1 MLMPFFNY
9 LNTNHAEGPKKWY
22 IKACPGD
29 PVKVYLP
36 AKALLREENVYV
48 SGNEEMY
55 NGDKVLTDVKVYFEA
70 SADISL
76 FFMHLALLVEV
87 EFAAKESSI
96 GSAVLEAGTHI
107 GYLYTPSQGTYS
119 LDFGVQDKNVD
130 AGLTEND
137 EHWWNI
143 RANPLDY
150 FTEEVRQSI
159 LEAYQ
164 SNYQRLLDDGYSAFA
179 DLKDSRLNFNE
190 DGKIWGVWFKDDLSN
205 AFSGDAGYSGTAWS
219 VINVVK
225 TTDLTQETYWK
236 ALEKFPELSG
246 LFVEQAR
253 KEAVGQSLYEGGPI
267 GENRFFILSGNDSSG
282 IARIED
288 HRVSEKPRTVYLK
301 YEIIA
306 NTESN
311 SDDILRMESFSSQ
324 DVAEMSDFSDG
335 AVRFRRPPCQKGAS
349 GCF

>member
-36 AKALLREENVYV
+36 AKALLREKNVYV
-48 SGNEEMY
+48 SGNAEMY
-55 NGDKVLTDVKVYFEA
+55 NEDKVLTNVKVYFEA

-76 FFMHLALLVEV
+76 FFMHLALLVDIKSEV
-87 EFAAKESSI
+87 EDSST
-96 GSAVLEAGTHI
+96 GSAVFEAGTHI
-107 GYLYTPSQGTYS
+107 GYLYTPPQGTYS
-119 LDFGVQDKNVD
+119 LDFGVEDEGVD
-130 AGLTEND
+130 SELTSND
-137 EHWWNI
+137 DHWWNI

-164 SNYQRLLDDGYSAFA
+164 SNYQRLLDDGYTAFA
-179 DLKDSRLNFNE
+179 DLKDSRSNFNE
-190 DGKIWGVWFKDDLSN
+190 DGKIWGVWFKDEFPN
-205 AFSGDAGYSGTAWS
+205 AFSSDSGHSGTAWS

-236 ALEKFPELSG
+236 TLETFPELSG

-253 KEAVGQSLYEGGPI
+253 KEAIGQSLYEGGPI
-267 GENRFFILSGNDSSG
+267 GENRFFILSGDETSG
-282 IARIED
+282 IARIDNRRDWEGA
-288 HRVSEKPRTVYLK
+288 RTMYLK
-301 YEIIA
+301 YEIIRHS
-306 NTESN
+306 ESKI
-311 SDDILRMESFSSQ
+311 DDMLRMEAFITQ
-324 DVAEMSDFSDG
+324 DEAEMNDFSDKS
-335 AVRFRRPPCQKGAS
+335 VRFRRTPCEQDAI
-349 GCF
+349 GCR